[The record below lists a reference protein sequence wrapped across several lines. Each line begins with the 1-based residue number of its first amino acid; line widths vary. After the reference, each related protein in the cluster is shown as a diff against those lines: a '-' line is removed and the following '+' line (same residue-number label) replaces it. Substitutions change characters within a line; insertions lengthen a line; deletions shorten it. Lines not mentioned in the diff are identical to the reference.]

1 MGNIE
6 KMLKYTQDKNI
17 CLNNWCN
24 KKKWFIT
31 KFIKESN
38 VISFNNL
45 ESTSLDIVAA
55 FILKY
60 IHGYGYFTFNFGNA

>member
-1 MGNIE
+1 MGNFE
-6 KMLKYTQDKNI
+6 DKNI
-17 CLNNWCN
+17 CLNNWC

-45 ESTSLDIVAA
+45 EITSLDIVAA

-60 IHGYGYFTFNFGNA
+60 IHGYGYVTFNFGNA